1 MNPAEAGAAAPGEEA
16 DELIRFVRTTL
27 GCGCPDEVVAR
38 IVVDCS
44 EDGEPGL
51 DVGGRLLVRVLS
63 TSDPERLIE
72 TFADTVERLRAERD
86 RRGFNRLRL
95 VLAPPG
101 SELVGERLGATFAGV
116 AAADDRVHLHVAGA
130 DVLPAVLDPT
140 G

>member
-1 MNPAEAGAAAPGEEA
+1 MIPVETGAAAPSGEA
-16 DELIRFVRTTL
+16 NELIRFVRKTL

-38 IVVDCS
+38 IVVESS

-51 DVGGRLLVRVLS
+51 DVGGRLLVRVLP

-72 TFADTVERLRAERD
+72 TFPDIVERLRAERD

-101 SELVGERLGATFAGV
+101 SELVGERLGATFAGLV
-116 AAADDRVHLHVAGA
+116 AADDRVHLHVVGA
-130 DVLPAVLDPT
+130 DDLPAVLDPA